1 MPQSDTRHRLVYGK
15 PKAERDKLA
24 KAEKAAGNPTSA
36 IEMNIGGTP
45 IKCRRV
51 LNGLVILEFANIPQA
66 EEGEELSQE
75 DAQAAAKA
83 ILNLF
88 RSAVVD
94 WPKFEKAVAEAELE
108 MDDLGQ
114 MAGDLVEAYTADRP
128 TE

>member
-1 MPQSDTRHRLVYGK
+1 MPQSDQRHRLVYGK
-15 PKAERDKLA
+15 PKATRLKEA
-24 KAEKAAGNPTSA
+24 KEQKAAGNPTSSV
-36 IEMNIGGTP
+36 EMNIGGVV

-51 LNGLVILEFANIPQA
+51 LDGLTVLEFANIPQA

-75 DAQAAAKA
+75 DAQLAALG

-88 RSAVVD
+88 KAAVVD
-94 WPKFEKAVAEAELE
+94 YPKFQTAVRDAELE
-108 MDDLGQ
+108 IEELGQ